1 MINSKLFKDVLLLI
15 VAIFTFI
22 IPNAIEAQED
32 NISSNNGVS
41 NSIQLGINGGLDYP
55 SFHSHQ
61 TTQLS
66 YNMGWRLGIFGDF
79 YFSKFGLGIDA
90 DVINNSPNSNIP
102 TTIYYRTFPES
113 TSTISN
119 TVNRFFIGIGPN
131 YLLKETSKL
140 RFEINSRLGIVR
152 INGGEIMQISDNP
165 YRNGVVD
172 IHLMSTGYE
181 DSNVLSGKLQ
191 LKGSYKISKNISL
204 SGSLYFLHHLFADF
218 RDNLSIVPKHNQ
230 GIYYGESIFTD
241 NGVNP
246 FTLDSKLP
254 YVLEHNNSNIQS
266 SNSLSSFGLSV
277 GVTYSFGSTKG
288 FPKSTPD
295 EHTVP
300 EIIQQTNLIVTVRDE
315 LSKLAIPNADV
326 AVLDVNKK
334 IVSTGTTNSY
344 GAIEFNNITKGDYM
358 ITGKVYNRNTT
369 IAEVSSSEFSNSA
382 NISKEI
388 LYTDQSFILKGAVVN
403 TKTRLAE
410 SNVQVR
416 LTDNSTKNVLLSSS
430 NSKGEYG
437 FTLDKNSSYKLV
449 GIKDNRLSNIERVS
463 TVGLNRSTTLFVNL
477 ELGVENFDCNQG
489 TLLDIKYEFDSSNL
503 GSASLNELDRL
514 VTYMTDHI
522 GSNVEFSAHT
532 DSRGDS
538 AYNQQLS
545 QSRAKSAVEYIMS
558 QGINRSRI
566 IAKGYG
572 EERLLNQCRDGV
584 KCSEADH
591 SINRRTEAKL
601 ICN

>member
-1 MINSKLFKDVLLLI
+1 MINAKLFKEALLLI
-15 VAIFTFI
+15 VATFI
-22 IPNAIEAQED
+22 FILPNVIEAQED
-32 NISSNNGVS
+32 NISSNNETS

-55 SFHSHQ
+55 SFQSHQ

-66 YNMGWRLGIFGDF
+66 YDMGWRLGIFGDY

-90 DVINNSPNSNIP
+90 DIINNSASSKIP
-102 TTIYYRTFPES
+102 STIYYRTFPES
-113 TSTISN
+113 ISTISN

-131 YLLKETSKL
+131 YLLKETGKL
-140 RFEINSRLGIVR
+140 RFEINSRFGIAR

-165 YRNGVVD
+165 YRRGSVD

-191 LKGSYKISKNISL
+191 LKGSYKINENLSL
-204 SGSLYFLHHLFADF
+204 SAAIYFMHHLSVDF
-218 RDNLSIVPKHNQ
+218 RENLSIVPKHNQ
-230 GIYYGESIFTD
+230 GIYYGESIFAE
-241 NGVNP
+241 NGANP
-246 FTLDSKLP
+246 FTLDSKIP
-254 YVLEHNNSNIQS
+254 YVLEHNNSTFQP

-288 FPKSTPD
+288 FTKPSSD
-295 EHTVP
+295 EPTVP
-300 EIIQQTNLIVTVRDE
+300 EVSQQTNLIVTVRDE
-315 LSKLAIPNADV
+315 ISKLVIPNADV
-326 AVLDVNKK
+326 AVLDENNV

-344 GAIEFNNITKGDYM
+344 GAIEFNNIVKGDYT

-369 IAEVSSSEFSNSA
+369 IAKVGTSEFSNS
-382 NISKEI
+382 NSINKEI

-403 TKTRLAE
+403 TITRLAE

-416 LTDNSTKNVLLSSS
+416 LTNSSTKNILLTSS

-489 TLLDIKYEFDSSNL
+489 TLLDIKYEFDSSKL
-503 GSASLNELDRL
+503 GSESLNELDRL
-514 VTYMTDHI
+514 VAYMSDHPD
-522 GSNVEFSAHT
+522 SRVEFSAHT
-532 DSRGDS
+532 DSRGDKD
-538 AYNQQLS
+538 YNQQLS
-545 QSRAKSAVEYIMS
+545 QSRARSAVDYIMS

-572 EERLLNQCRDGV
+572 EERLLNRCGDGV
-584 KCSEADH
+584 NCSETEH